1 MQEIS
6 RTDWF
11 FERVQA
17 MEPTLFRTAY
27 ALLQN
32 TADGEDAV
40 QSALTRAYACFG
52 SLRVTER
59 FAPWLLRIL
68 KNECYT
74 LLRRRK
80 FWAPLD
86 AEKESA
92 DEMHPPDPDFS
103 AAFGKL
109 PQSQR
114 LLLTLY
120 YYEGYTTGEIAAVLA
135 IPSGT
140 VKSRLARARKALG
153 ALLADKEIVQ

>member
-32 TADGEDAV
+32 TADCEDAV

-52 SLRVTER
+52 SLRDTER

-80 FWAPLD
+80 FWEPLD

-92 DEMHPPDPDFS
+92 DEMHPPTRIFP
-103 AAFGKL
+103 L
-109 PQSQR
+109 PLGNCR
-114 LLLTLY
+114 K
-120 YYEGYTTGEIAAVLA
+120 V
-135 IPSGT
+135 SGCC
-140 VKSRLARARKALG
+140 
-153 ALLADKEIVQ
+153 